1 MFRLTSLATA
11 LLSLFMLSAP
21 ASAYEAITGP
31 LGLLAYDKAKA
42 YDGYTLFTPHTKV
55 SS

>member
-11 LLSLFMLSAP
+11 LLSLFMLSAA

-31 LGLLAYDKAKA
+31 LALLDHDKAKA
-42 YDGYTLFTPHTKV
+42 HAR
-55 SS
+55 